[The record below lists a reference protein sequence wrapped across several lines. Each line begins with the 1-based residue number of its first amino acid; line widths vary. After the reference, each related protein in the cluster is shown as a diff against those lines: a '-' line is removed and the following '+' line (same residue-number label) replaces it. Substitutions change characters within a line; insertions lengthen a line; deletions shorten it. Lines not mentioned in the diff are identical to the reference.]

1 MNNTPYP
8 SRPDTASTPPNA
20 PAGTP
25 PPVRLT
31 TPPPV
36 PVDPLPDRQPLI
48 PTAYIVAG
56 VVITLVL
63 SVAFIAAMVYLANN
77 YAPTILVVRDI
88 FIIAL
93 GLMSC
98 VSGVV
103 LILLLIAIT
112 RLVNML
118 EYELKPILLKTNET
132 LGTIRG
138 TTTFMSDNVVRPMT
152 TASSYVAGIRRGMQ
166 TLFGDPW
173 KK

>member
-1 MNNTPYP
+1 MDNL
-8 SRPDTASTPPNA
+8 SA
-20 PAGTP
+20 PAPEATIPGYNNS
-25 PPVRLT
+25 
-31 TPPPV
+31 
-36 PVDPLPDRQPLI
+36 QPLI
-48 PTAYIVAG
+48 PTVYIVIG
-56 VVITLVL
+56 VVAVLVFSAL
-63 SVAFIAAMVYLANN
+63 FVAMLVYLANN

-103 LILLLIAIT
+103 LILLLIAVI

-132 LGTIRG
+132 LGTVRG
-138 TTTFMSDNVVRPMT
+138 TTVFVSENVVRPVT
-152 TASSYVAGIRRGMQ
+152 TASSYVAGFRRGLA

-173 KK
+173 RNLGD